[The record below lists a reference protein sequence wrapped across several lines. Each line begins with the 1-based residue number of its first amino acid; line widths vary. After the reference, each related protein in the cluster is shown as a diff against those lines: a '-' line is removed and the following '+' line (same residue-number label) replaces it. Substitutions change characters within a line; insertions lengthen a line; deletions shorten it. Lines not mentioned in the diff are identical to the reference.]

1 MNIDDSDLDV
11 AQQKSPYSPKSP
23 CSPRKFSLPGSAWN
37 RFRAAGVIGIFLFAV
52 PLVLLGLLSVSNK
65 QSEFDISN
73 DQAAVMPAAK
83 CFVRPTYG
91 TDAVQ
96 IFKDIRYGQA
106 VNPYSGKQT
115 ELLLDLYSP
124 GYDPRPAR
132 PAVVLLHGGYL
143 TGGDKTG
150 DSMPDLAITLAQRG
164 YLVASINYRL
174 APVSAI
180 SFQLLHSHPDRA
192 QHIVEMVQ
200 EDAKAAVRFMRMMAK
215 EWRIDVNRIVIGGD
229 SAGAIAALYYAYVS
243 GAPEG
248 NSGNA
253 GYSSAIHS
261 VLAISGTLRGQA
273 FCGTIDREL
282 RAHNCKI
289 RSPPAPDVV
298 SQISRGDVPMLLWH
312 GEKDQILPIDNA
324 RALWERAKAVGVPSF
339 VLAIHNGGHVPIY
352 EGLDPTKPYL
362 EKWLSFV
369 AGSLNLTEAQCPFS
383 QAGTLEVAAK

>member
-11 AQQKSPYSPKSP
+11 AQQKSP
-23 CSPRKFSLPGSAWN
+23 CSPRRFSIPGSAWN

-52 PLVLLGLLSVSNK
+52 PLVLLGLLSVSKK

-73 DQAAVMPAAK
+73 DQAAVMPAAT

-91 TDAVQ
+91 IDAVQ
-96 IFKDIRYGQA
+96 TFKDIRYGQA

-248 NSGNA
+248 KSGNA

-273 FCGTIDREL
+273 FCGTIDKDL

-289 RSPPAPDVV
+289 SSPPAPDVV